1 MSAASG
7 RRSSF
12 RAPGNG
18 IGGPPRHFV
27 ADWLRATGIRGVLRF
42 LSAAALVV
50 ALAIALG
57 SCGGDDGGS
66 SASRSVATGP
76 TGAAQPPPSD
86 SGSGSDSGADNG
98 TGGASAPAGDKGN
111 DSQAPTSGSK
121 GSGKKQ
127 DNGGGGEQRASQDRT
142 PTSLEELSPAQ
153 RRQLERSL
161 YSQAKKLCSAYT
173 VAQLKESYNIHANEM
188 EDVARRFAELY
199 EQAAPSLVLPYQQGC
214 VAGLRERERKNRR
227 AATDQGP

>member
-1 MSAASG
+1 M
-7 RRSSF
+7 
-12 RAPGNG
+12 
-18 IGGPPRHFV
+18 
-27 ADWLRATGIRGVLRF
+27 RF

-66 SASRSVATGP
+66 SASRSGATGP

-127 DNGGGGEQRASQDRT
+127 DNGGGEQRASQDRT

-153 RRQLERSL
+153 RRELERSL
-161 YSQAKKLCSAYT
+161 YSQAKELCSAYT

-188 EDVARRFAELY
+188 EDVARKFAELY

-214 VAGLRERERKNRR
+214 LAGLRERERKNRR
-227 AATDQGP
+227 AATDQVP